1 MNRLG
6 TGALFVFAGL
16 AVSALGAAS
25 AAEGTEV
32 AFPQYPALSPDGS
45 MMSFSWAGDL
55 WIAPRSG
62 GVATRLTSHP
72 AQEDRSAF
80 SPDGTKLAF
89 ESDRDGVQNIY
100 VLDLVDVGGTRPVAG
115 AVRRVTWGDRGTSL
129 GSFSADGESVLFSS
143 AREPSIYRSQR
154 MYRAPLDGGPIE
166 RITDAF
172 GSMPRSGPDGTV
184 VFERGYNPWY
194 RPIYRGP
201 GAHDSWKFDPATG
214 DFTQLTAHPA
224 NDGEGWPLGDGSTLL
239 VSSRDGQNNVYRLRA
254 GVTDANARAM
264 TQLTDFEPGNEPT
277 IGHGVRDLTVS
288 ADGSTAAFA
297 VWDTLYTL
305 DLTRQDA
312 SPEAVGVRAT
322 ADADLGP
329 TKTIDL
335 SGEASEAVLSPDGEA
350 IALVVRGEIV
360 VRGVD
365 EDRPTR
371 RVTEGVS
378 RDHSIAWTADGTG
391 LFFVSDRDG
400 ADAIYRATVELSR
413 ADIEHQAEMAKKKAE
428 EDEAEAEEPAEPEEP
443 AEAADET
450 GEEGSEPGDE
460 PAEDAAEDAK
470 KAEKKKDEPKGP
482 EPSERWATGLRFA
495 VEEVLSADEALSDP
509 TPSPD
514 GKKLAYTR
522 GLGDLML
529 LDLETGA
536 TRELEAG
543 WNEPGV
549 FWASDSVHIVYDRS
563 DLDFNSD
570 IFLLDTR
577 CESGDCEP
585 VNITRHPDIDTSP
598 RLSHDGKVLY
608 FLSDR
613 AGTNWD
619 MDVYA
624 VFLDRSLDDLADY
637 ELAAYFDDQKSA
649 AKKLKPVEPKKDDAE
664 DAETDD
670 EDSAD
675 AKEAEEDAA
684 EDEEV
689 LTFETQDAYLR
700 VRRLTSIPAGEGNLA
715 VTPAGDR
722 VIFSSTI
729 DDDRGLFS
737 VDYRGRER
745 KDLASGGVGS
755 VGVSLTGDKVVYVRS
770 GRAATTGP
778 EGGKTT
784 SLPISAR
791 ATVEV
796 AAEQRQ
802 KFEEAA
808 RRFGAGFYHPTLKGV
823 DWDAISAT
831 YADLAARTRT
841 SSAFN
846 RLGNMLFGEVDGSH
860 TGMRGGQSFDAPSER
875 VGYLGIDVRPDAG
888 GYRVTRVL
896 DDGPAD
902 QGDEGLLVGDLIVAI
917 GSQRLESDET
927 AAGVIAWDRAMTGT
941 QGEETLFEVIR
952 GEPGVM
958 DATGAG
964 PNAETVYLVLTPQG
978 WWQESTLGYEAEVAE
993 RRAAV
998 ERLSDGRLG
1007 YLHIRGMSEPSVREF
1022 ERDLYAAAGGRE
1034 GLVIDVRD
1042 NGGGWTTD
1050 ILLASL
1056 TAPRHAYTIPRGA
1069 DESMVSPFDYP
1080 RDRRLIYAY
1089 QRPINVLINANSFS
1103 NAEIFA
1109 HSIKTIGRGTIV
1121 GEQTF
1126 GGVISTGGFSLIDGT
1141 TVRMPFRG
1149 WYLPDGTDMEHNG
1162 TIPDLPVPL
1171 TPADEAAG
1179 RDPQLEAAV
1188 DELLGR
1194 VRGSASAGG

>member
-6 TGALFVFAGL
+6 TGVLFAFAGL
-16 AVSALGAAS
+16 GCCVGGVAS
-25 AAEGTEV
+25 GAEGTDV

-45 MMSFSWAGDL
+45 MVSFSWAGDL
-55 WIAPRSG
+55 WIAPASG
-62 GVATRLTSHP
+62 GLATRLTSHP

-100 VLDLVDVGGTRPVAG
+100 VIDLVDAGGGRPVAG
-115 AVRRVTWGDRGTSL
+115 AVRRVTWGDRGASL
-129 GSFSADGESVLFSS
+129 GSFSSDGGAILFSS
-143 AREPSIYRSQR
+143 AREPSIYRSPR
-154 MYRAPLDGGPIE
+154 MYRAPLDGGPVE
-166 RITDAF
+166 RLTDAF
-172 GSMPRSGPDGTV
+172 GGMPRSGPDGTV

-194 RPIYRGP
+194 RPLYRGP
-201 GAHDSWKFDPATG
+201 GAHDAWKLDPATG

-224 NDGEGWPLGDGSTLL
+224 NDGEGWPLADGSVLL

-254 GVTDANARAM
+254 GVTDANARSM
-264 TQLTDFEPGNEPT
+264 VQLTDFEPGNEPT

-288 ADGSTAAFA
+288 HDGSTAAFA

-312 SPEAVGVRAT
+312 GPVPVGVRAT
-322 ADADLGP
+322 ADANLGP
-329 TKTIDL
+329 TKTVDL
-335 SGEASEAVLSPDGEA
+335 SSEASEAVLSPDGEV

-360 VRGVD
+360 VRGVE

-378 RDHSIAWTADGTG
+378 REHSIAWTPDGTG
-391 LFFVSDRDG
+391 LYFVSDRDG
-400 ADAIYRATVELSR
+400 PDAIYRATVELSR
-413 ADIEHQAEMAKKKAE
+413 ADIDHRAEQAKKKAE
-428 EDEAEAEEPAEPEEP
+428 EDEA
-443 AEAADET
+443 
-450 GEEGSEPGDE
+450 GGDE
-460 PAEDAAEDAK
+460 PAEPAVEPEEATDEGGEGGEPGEEPSEEAGEG
-470 KAEKKKDEPKGP
+470 ETEPETKKDEPKGP
-482 EPSERWATGLRFA
+482 KPSARWATGLRFS
-495 VEEVLSADEALSDP
+495 VETVLSSEEALGSP

-514 GKKLAYTR
+514 GTKLAYVR

-529 LDLETGA
+529 LNLESGA

-543 WNEPGV
+543 WDEPGV

-577 CESGDCEP
+577 CGGGDCEP
-585 VNITRHPDIDTSP
+585 INVTRHPDIDTAP

-613 AGTNWD
+613 SGTNWD

-637 ELAAYFDDQKSA
+637 ELAEYFDGQKSA
-649 AKKLKPVEPKKDDAE
+649 VKKLKPVEPRKDDAE
-664 DAETDD
+664 KGEGEDAG
-670 EDSAD
+670 AD
-675 AKEAEEDAA
+675 EDAA
-684 EDEEV
+684 EDADV
-689 LTFETQDAYLR
+689 LEFETRDAYLR
-700 VRRLTSIPAGEGNLA
+700 IRRLTSIPASVGNLA

-729 DDDRGLFS
+729 DSESGLYS

-745 KDLASGGVGS
+745 KSLATGGVGS
-755 VGVSLTGDKVVYVRS
+755 VGVSLTGDKVAYVRS

-784 SLPISAR
+784 SLPVSAR
-791 ATVEV
+791 AMIGV

-808 RRFGAGFYHPTLKGV
+808 RRFGAGFYHQTLKGV

-860 TGMRGGQSFDAPSER
+860 TGMRGGQSFSAPSER
-875 VGYLGIDVRPDAG
+875 VGYLGIRVHPEAG
-888 GYRVTRVL
+888 GYRVMRVL

-902 QGDEGLLVGDLIVAI
+902 QGDKGLLVGDLIVAI
-917 GSQRLESDET
+917 GSQTLASDET
-927 AAGVIAWDRAMTGT
+927 AAGVIAWSRAMSGT
-941 QGEETLFEVIR
+941 QGEETLFEVLR

-978 WWQESTLGYEAEVAE
+978 WWQESTLGYNAEVAE
-993 RRAAV
+993 RRAMV

-1022 ERDLYAAAGGRE
+1022 ERDLFAAAGGRE

-1056 TAPRHAYTIPRGA
+1056 TAPQHAYTIPRGA
-1069 DESMVSPFDYP
+1069 DESAVSPFDYP

-1162 TIPDLPVPL
+1162 TIPDLAVSL
-1171 TPADEAAG
+1171 TPSDEAAG

-1188 DELLGR
+1188 KELLGR